1 MSPCGGG
8 RMEAAE
14 PKKRML
20 SGGVFRPV
28 FLFALPIMVGNF
40 FLQLYITV
48 DAVIVGRFLGSH
60 SLAAVSVATP
70 ILFIVVFFLAGGC
83 TGVSVLIA
91 QIYGSGDT
99 KKLKKTMST
108 ALIFGALFTLE
119 LTALCL
125 CGARGV
131 LAWTKAPAELRD
143 ETMAYLNIVFAGLI
157 FSFLYN
163 YYASALRGIGNSK
176 IPFVFQAAASAL
188 HIAMNLLFVGALGL
202 GVRGSALATV
212 LSQMFSSGACI
223 YYVYRYEPLLALRR
237 GDCAVDRAALGQTIG
252 YSWAS
257 ALQSIIVYVGRFL
270 TQGCVNPMGADV
282 VAGYN
287 AATRIEAIV
296 VMPYE
301 GISTAESTFIAQNL
315 GAGHAERVRAGVRA
329 SFVMNLAYVSVA
341 CTLVFRNAAAIM
353 GIFVPDGSNSVIIE
367 AGSLYLR
374 PQSVYLALSAVDVVM
389 QSFLRGLGEFR
400 VVMVVSLLQIVL
412 RVILSFWLVPSLGIP
427 AIAHATAAGWVMI
440 FFALIV
446 LSRRR
451 LRQID
456 GRLQRA

>member
-1 MSPCGGG
+1 
-8 RMEAAE
+8 MEVAE
-14 PKKRML
+14 PKERMF
-20 SGGVFRPV
+20 SGGVFRPI

-48 DAVIVGRFLGSH
+48 DAVIVGRFLGSRA
-60 SLAAVSVATP
+60 LAAVSVATP

-83 TGVSVLIA
+83 TGVSVLLA

-99 KKLKKTMST
+99 EKLKRAMFT
-108 ALIFGALFTLE
+108 ALVFGTLFTLG

-125 CGARGV
+125 YGARGV
-131 LAWTKAPAELRD
+131 LVWTKAPAELHD

-176 IPFVFQAAASAL
+176 TPFIFQVAASAL
-188 HIAMNLLFVGALGL
+188 HIAMNLLFVGVLGL

-212 LSQMFSSGACI
+212 LSQMFSSTACI
-223 YYVYRYEPLLALRR
+223 YYVYRHEPLLALRR
-237 GDCAVDRAALGQTIG
+237 GDCAVDRAALGQTVS
-252 YSWAS
+252 YSWAA

-301 GISTAESTFIAQNL
+301 GISIAESTFIAQNV
-315 GAGHAERVRAGVRA
+315 GAGHAERVRAGFRA
-329 SFVMNLAYVSVA
+329 GFVMNLTYVSAA
-341 CTLVFRNAAAIM
+341 CTLLFLNAAAIM
-353 GIFVPDGSNSVIIE
+353 EIFAPGGSNPVIVQ

-374 PQSVYLALSAVDVVM
+374 PQAIYLVLGAVDVVM
-389 QSFLRGLGEFR
+389 QSFFRGLGEFR
-400 VVMVVSLLQIVL
+400 IVMVASLLQIVL
-412 RVILSFWLVPSLGIP
+412 RVILSFWLVPSLGVS

-440 FFALIV
+440 FFMLSAL
-446 LSRRR
+446 SYRRM
-451 LRQID
+451 RQID
-456 GRLQRA
+456 GQFQRA

>member
-1 MSPCGGG
+1 
-8 RMEAAE
+8 MEGAE
-14 PKKRML
+14 PKNRML

-70 ILFIVVFFLAGGC
+70 ILFIVMFFLAGGC

-99 KKLKKTMST
+99 EKLKRAMST
-108 ALIFGALFTLE
+108 ALIFGTLFTLG

-125 CGARGV
+125 YGARGV
-131 LAWTKAPAELRD
+131 LMWTKAPAELHD

-163 YYASALRGIGNSK
+163 YYASVLRGIGNSK
-176 IPFVFQAAASAL
+176 IPFVFQAAAAAL
-188 HIAMNLLFVGALGL
+188 HIAMNLFFVGALGL

-212 LSQMFSSGACI
+212 LSQMFSSAACI
-223 YYVYRYEPLLALRR
+223 CYVYRHEPLLALRR
-237 GDCAVDRAALGQTIG
+237 GDCAVDRAALRQTIS
-252 YSWAS
+252 YSWAA

-287 AATRIEAIV
+287 AATRVEAIV

-301 GISTAESTFIAQNL
+301 GISTAESTFIAQNV
-315 GAGHAERVRAGVRA
+315 GAGHAERVRAGFRA
-329 SFVMNLAYVSVA
+329 GLVMNLMYVAVA
-341 CTLVFRNAAAIM
+341 CTLLFLNAAAIM
-353 GIFVPDGSNSVIIE
+353 GIFVPGDSNPVIVQ

-374 PQSVYLALSAVDVVM
+374 PQAVYLALSAVDVVM
-389 QSFLRGLGEFR
+389 QSFFRGLGEFR
-400 VVMVVSLLQIVL
+400 IVMIVSLLQIVV
-412 RVILSFWLVPSLGIP
+412 RVILSFWLVPSLGIS
-427 AIAHATAAGWVMI
+427 AIAHATAAGWLLI
-440 FFALIV
+440 FFV
-446 LSRRR
+446 LSVLSHRR

-456 GRLQRA
+456 GRLLRA

>member
-1 MSPCGGG
+1 
-8 RMEAAE
+8 
-14 PKKRML
+14 
-20 SGGVFRPV
+20 
-28 FLFALPIMVGNF
+28 
-40 FLQLYITV
+40 
-48 DAVIVGRFLGSH
+48 
-60 SLAAVSVATP
+60 
-70 ILFIVVFFLAGGC
+70 
-83 TGVSVLIA
+83 
-91 QIYGSGDT
+91 
-99 KKLKKTMST
+99 MST
-108 ALIFGALFTLE
+108 ALIFGALFTLG

-125 CGARGV
+125 YGARGV
-131 LAWTKAPAELRD
+131 LMWTKAPAELHD

-163 YYASALRGIGNSK
+163 YYASVLRGIGNSK

-212 LSQMFSSGACI
+212 LSQMFSSAACI

-237 GDCAVDRAALGQTIG
+237 GDCAVDRAALGQTIS
-252 YSWAS
+252 YSWAA

-301 GISTAESTFIAQNL
+301 GISTAESTFIAQNV
-315 GAGHAERVRAGVRA
+315 GAGHAERVRAGFRA
-329 SFVMNLAYVSVA
+329 GLAMNLAYVTVA
-341 CTLVFRNAAAIM
+341 CTLLFLNAAAIM
-353 GIFVPDGSNSVIIE
+353 GIFVPGGSNPVIVQ

-374 PQSVYLALSAVDVVM
+374 PQAVYLALSAVDVVM
-389 QSFLRGLGEFR
+389 QSFFRGLGKFR
-400 VVMVVSLLQIVL
+400 IVMIVSLLQIVV
-412 RVILSFWLVPSLGIP
+412 RVILSFWLVPSLGIS
-427 AIAHATAAGWVMI
+427 AIAHATAAGWLLI
-440 FFALIV
+440 FFV
-446 LSRRR
+446 LSALSYRR

>member
-1 MSPCGGG
+1 
-8 RMEAAE
+8 MEGAE
-14 PKKRML
+14 PKNRML

-70 ILFIVVFFLAGGC
+70 ILFIVMFFLAGGC

-99 KKLKKTMST
+99 EKLKRAMST
-108 ALIFGALFTLE
+108 ALIFGTLFTLG

-125 CGARGV
+125 YGARGV
-131 LAWTKAPAELRD
+131 LMWTKAPAELHD

-163 YYASALRGIGNSK
+163 YYASVLRGIGNSK

-188 HIAMNLLFVGALGL
+188 HIAMNLFFVGALGL

-212 LSQMFSSGACI
+212 LSQMFSSAACI
-223 YYVYRYEPLLALRR
+223 CYVYRREPLLALRR
-237 GDCAVDRAALGQTIG
+237 GDCAVDRAALRQTIS
-252 YSWAS
+252 YSWAA

-287 AATRIEAIV
+287 AATRVEAIV

-301 GISTAESTFIAQNL
+301 GISTAESTFIAQNV
-315 GAGHAERVRAGVRA
+315 GAGHAERVRAGFRA
-329 SFVMNLAYVSVA
+329 GLVMNLMYVAVA
-341 CTLVFRNAAAIM
+341 CTLLFLNAAAIM
-353 GIFVPDGSNSVIIE
+353 GIFVPGDSNPVIVQ
-367 AGSLYLR
+367 AGSLYLS
-374 PQSVYLALSAVDVVM
+374 PQAVYLALSAVDVVM
-389 QSFLRGLGEFR
+389 QSFFRGLGEFR
-400 VVMVVSLLQIVL
+400 IVMIVSLLQIVL
-412 RVILSFWLVPSLGIP
+412 RVILSFWLVPSLGIS
-427 AIAHATAAGWVMI
+427 AIAHATAAGWLLI
-440 FFALIV
+440 FFV
-446 LSRRR
+446 LSVLSHRR

-456 GRLQRA
+456 GRLLRA

>member
-48 DAVIVGRFLGSH
+48 DAVIVGRFLGSR

-108 ALIFGALFTLE
+108 ALIFGALFTLG

-163 YYASALRGIGNSK
+163 YYA
-176 IPFVFQAAASAL
+176 
-188 HIAMNLLFVGALGL
+188 
-202 GVRGSALATV
+202 
-212 LSQMFSSGACI
+212 
-223 YYVYRYEPLLALRR
+223 
-237 GDCAVDRAALGQTIG
+237 
-252 YSWAS
+252 
-257 ALQSIIVYVGRFL
+257 
-270 TQGCVNPMGADV
+270 
-282 VAGYN
+282 
-287 AATRIEAIV
+287 
-296 VMPYE
+296 
-301 GISTAESTFIAQNL
+301 
-315 GAGHAERVRAGVRA
+315 
-329 SFVMNLAYVSVA
+329 
-341 CTLVFRNAAAIM
+341 
-353 GIFVPDGSNSVIIE
+353 
-367 AGSLYLR
+367 
-374 PQSVYLALSAVDVVM
+374 
-389 QSFLRGLGEFR
+389 
-400 VVMVVSLLQIVL
+400 
-412 RVILSFWLVPSLGIP
+412 
-427 AIAHATAAGWVMI
+427 
-440 FFALIV
+440 
-446 LSRRR
+446 
-451 LRQID
+451 
-456 GRLQRA
+456 

>member
-1 MSPCGGG
+1 
-8 RMEAAE
+8 MEGAE
-14 PKKRML
+14 PKNRML

-99 KKLKKTMST
+99 EKLKRAMST
-108 ALIFGALFTLE
+108 ALIFGTLFTLG

-125 CGARGV
+125 YGARGV
-131 LAWTKAPAELRD
+131 LMWTKAPAELHD

-163 YYASALRGIGNSK
+163 YYASVLRGIGNSK

-188 HIAMNLLFVGALGL
+188 HIAMNLFFVGALGL

-212 LSQMFSSGACI
+212 LSQMFSSAACI
-223 YYVYRYEPLLALRR
+223 CYVYRREPLLALRR
-237 GDCAVDRAALGQTIG
+237 GDCAVDRAALRQTIS
-252 YSWAS
+252 YSWAA

-287 AATRIEAIV
+287 AATRVEAIV
-296 VMPYE
+296 VMPHE
-301 GISTAESTFIAQNL
+301 DISTAESTFIAQNV
-315 GAGHAERVRAGVRA
+315 GAGHAERVRAGFRA
-329 SFVMNLAYVSVA
+329 GLVMNLMYVAVA
-341 CTLVFRNAAAIM
+341 CTLLFLNAAAIM
-353 GIFVPDGSNSVIIE
+353 GIFVLGGSNPVIVQ

-374 PQSVYLALSAVDVVM
+374 PQAVYLTLSAVDVVM
-389 QSFLRGLGEFR
+389 QSFFRGLGEFR
-400 VVMVVSLLQIVL
+400 IVMIVSLLQIVV
-412 RVILSFWLVPSLGIP
+412 RVILSFWLVPSLGIS
-427 AIAHATAAGWVMI
+427 AIAHATAAGWLLI
-440 FFALIV
+440 FFV
-446 LSRRR
+446 LSALSYRR

>member
-8 RMEAAE
+8 RMEGAE
-14 PKKRML
+14 PKNRML

-99 KKLKKTMST
+99 EKLKRAMST
-108 ALIFGALFTLE
+108 ALIFGTLFTLG

-125 CGARGV
+125 YGARGV
-131 LAWTKAPAELRD
+131 LMWTKAPAELHD

-163 YYASALRGIGNSK
+163 YYASVLRGIGNSK

-188 HIAMNLLFVGALGL
+188 HIAMNLFFVGALGL

-212 LSQMFSSGACI
+212 LSQMFSSAACI
-223 YYVYRYEPLLALRR
+223 CYVYRREPLLALRR
-237 GDCAVDRAALGQTIG
+237 GDCAVDRAALRQTIS
-252 YSWAS
+252 YSWAA

-301 GISTAESTFIAQNL
+301 GISTAESTFIAQNV
-315 GAGHAERVRAGVRA
+315 GAGHAERVRAGFRA
-329 SFVMNLAYVSVA
+329 GLVMNLMYVAVA
-341 CTLVFRNAAAIM
+341 CTLLFLNAAAIM
-353 GIFVPDGSNSVIIE
+353 GIFVPGGSNPVIVQ

-374 PQSVYLALSAVDVVM
+374 PQAVYLTLSAVDVVM
-389 QSFLRGLGEFR
+389 QSFFRGLGEFR
-400 VVMVVSLLQIVL
+400 IVMIVSLLQIVV
-412 RVILSFWLVPSLGIP
+412 RVILSFWLVPSLGIS
-427 AIAHATAAGWVMI
+427 AIAHATAAGWLLI
-440 FFALIV
+440 FFV
-446 LSRRR
+446 LSVLSHRR

-456 GRLQRA
+456 GRLLRA